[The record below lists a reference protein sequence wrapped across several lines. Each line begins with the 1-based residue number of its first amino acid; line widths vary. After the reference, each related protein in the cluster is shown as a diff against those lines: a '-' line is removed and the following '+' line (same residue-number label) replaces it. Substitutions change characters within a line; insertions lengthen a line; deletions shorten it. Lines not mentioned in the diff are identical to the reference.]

1 VSFSGLDGS
10 GKSSQAA
17 ALRDTLDRLGY
28 DAIVHWSSVSQHGAL
43 LHFLVGTA
51 RWALRRGRRG
61 GGGVSRDADPAKA
74 FRQGNPLVGIGWTL
88 LVALMNAYGQA
99 RGVNRHLWLGRVV
112 ICDRYVLDSK
122 VHLRYAYG
130 EERSYAVHL
139 ALIRL
144 LSPRPDVSFFLD
156 VSAETAT
163 ARKPD
168 YELRENMRL
177 AHLYRE
183 ESVAFAARRI
193 DAGRPRGEICAEV
206 ADVVWGALA

>member
-28 DAIVHWSSVSQHGAL
+28 DAVVHWSSVSQHGAL
-43 LHFLVGTA
+43 LHFLVDTA

-61 GGGVSRDADPAKA
+61 GGGVSQDDDPAKA
-74 FRQGNPLVGIGWTL
+74 FRQGNPVAGIGWTL
-88 LVALMNAYGQA
+88 LVALMNAYRHA

-144 LSPRPDVSFFLD
+144 LSPRPDISFFLD

-183 ESVAFAARRI
+183 ESVAFATRRI

-206 ADVVWGALA
+206 ADAVWGALA